1 MKIILLNKK
10 SETPLFAV
18 PEFNFGQMQ
27 RWVGHERLWYSIEIH
42 TSVFVEKFGAFFK
55 TFREEEIIEDDTNDL
70 DELEA
75 YKKAD

>member
-27 RWVGHERLWYSIEIH
+27 RWVGHERL
-42 TSVFVEKFGAFFK
+42 
-55 TFREEEIIEDDTNDL
+55 
-70 DELEA
+70 
-75 YKKAD
+75 